1 MFRSISKKIQFLKL
15 LHQNPNPSGNSHD
28 FPDFSQTQLTNNLN
42 KNLSLLQDILGH
54 SNDVNIR
61 EFCFGNQ
68 GKIKALLIFIDGLVD
83 ARIINESILRPLMYN
98 SRFIDSGGKVTTD
111 PLREI
116 ERSMLSVGNIKRINR
131 VGDIVHNILS
141 GSTALLIDSFCE
153 AVIISTRGWET
164 RGVQE
169 SKTDSIVRGPRE
181 GFSENLRANTALLR
195 RKIKSPDLIIESRTL
210 GKKTQT
216 DICIAYL
223 KTVVNPRLIKEIK
236 RRLEQIKTDAIL
248 ESGYIEQFIEDNP
261 LSPFPSIDN
270 NEKPDIIAA
279 KILEGR
285 AAILVDGTPF
295 VLTMPMVLIENFQS
309 AGDYYSRPYYT
320 SVVRII
326 RYIAFLVGILAPA
339 AYVALTTYHQELL
352 PTPLLITMAA
362 SREGTPFPAMI
373 EALAMGVVFEILREA
388 GVRLPRPVGQA
399 ISIVGALVIGESAVS
414 AGLITAPMVI
424 VVAFT
429 AICSFVVP
437 ALYDVQVII
446 RVILVILAGFL
457 GEFGIFIGLLG
468 LLVHLCALQ
477 SFGTPYL
484 SPLAPLNPSGLKDVF
499 VRAPLWLMSN
509 RSRGMG
515 EWDPLRQ
522 AFRLMPQQPEKDN
535 E

>member
-1 MFRSISKKIQFLKL
+1 MFRFLSKKIQLLKL
-15 LHQNPNPSGNSHD
+15 LQQNQNSPGNSHD
-28 FPDFSQTQLTNNLN
+28 FPDFSQTQLTTNLH
-42 KNLSLLQDILGH
+42 KNLSLLQDILGN
-54 SNDVNIR
+54 SSDVNIR

-68 GKIKALLIFIDGLVD
+68 GKTKALLIFIDGLVD
-83 ARIINESILRPLMYN
+83 TATINESILQTLMYKSRLINN
-98 SRFIDSGGKVTTD
+98 SGKVTND
-111 PLREI
+111 SLKEI
-116 ERSMLSVGNIKRINR
+116 EQSMLSVGDIKRLNR
-131 VGDIVHNILS
+131 VGDIIHNILS
-141 GSTALLIDSFCE
+141 GNSALFIDNFCE
-153 AVIISTRGWET
+153 AVIISTKGWET

-169 SKTDSIVRGPRE
+169 SKTDSVVRGPRE
-181 GFSENLRANTALLR
+181 GFSENLRTNTALLR
-195 RKIKSPDLIIESRTL
+195 RKIKNPGFIIESMTL

-216 DICIAYL
+216 DICLAYL
-223 KTVVNPRLIKEIK
+223 TNVVNPRLIEEIK
-236 RRLEQIKTDAIL
+236 RRLEQIKADVIL

-261 LSPFPSIDN
+261 LSPFPSIAS
-270 NEKPDIIAA
+270 NEKPDVIAA

-309 AGDYYSRPYYT
+309 ADDYYSRPYYA

-339 AYVALTTYHQELL
+339 IYVALTTYHQELL
-352 PTPLLITMAA
+352 PTPLLITMA
-362 SREGTPFPAMI
+362 SFREGIPFPAMI
-373 EALAMGVVFEILREA
+373 EALGMGVVFEILREA
-388 GVRLPRPVGQA
+388 GIRLPRPVGQA

-446 RVILVILAGFL
+446 RAILVVLAGFM
-457 GEFGIFIGLLG
+457 GEFGVVIGLLG
-468 LLVHLCALQ
+468 VLLHLCALR

-484 SPLAPLNPSGLKDVF
+484 SPLAPLKPSGLKDVF
-499 VRAPLWLMSN
+499 VRAPFWLMFN
-509 RSRGMG
+509 RSRDMDQR
-515 EWDPLRQ
+515 DPLRQ
-522 AFRLMPQQPEKDN
+522 AFRSMPQQPDKDN